1 MNTTTLSPSKRKII
15 NLDEETFKTL
25 SIMAIEEGTN
35 LKNYIE
41 KVLSDIAD
49 NYQDSKLYAKLSK
62 ERPEGHII
70 LNQQEKTDFEK
81 SVYCVKQSQ
90 LCCVGTHEQPFRAR
104 ACLRVQNSRFTG

>member
-41 KVLSDIAD
+41 KLLLSDIAY
-49 NYQDSKLYAKLSK
+49 NYEDSKLYAKLNK
-62 ERPEGHII
+62 ERPEGHVI
-70 LNQQEKTDFEK
+70 LNQQEKDDFENWLG
-81 SVYCVKQSQ
+81 V
-90 LCCVGTHEQPFRAR
+90 
-104 ACLRVQNSRFTG
+104 